1 LANAVGSYVARNELH
16 RVVDS
21 HTSADATP
29 GAVDVQ
35 MNVSLWVIGL
45 KEEHLS
51 NESVGDLVVDLRA
64 QEDDSIFEQSAIDV
78 VDAFLAPRLFN
89 YVWD

>member
-1 LANAVGSYVARNELH
+1 
-16 RVVDS
+16 
-21 HTSADATP
+21 
-29 GAVDVQ
+29 